1 MKLEKEITVKV
12 NSSYDEL
19 HRDLTNKNFKI
30 VEKYQLNDIYLVHN
44 EIDIDN
50 TPIRE
55 ILQSCILIR
64 DIVDITKKLTYK
76 YKKNSNNGEI
86 LEQGKVECIIE
97 NINDALKFF
106 EYINYSKLLEIK
118 DTCIIYTNNDIELA
132 VQLVNDN
139 YIFIEIEDK
148 GEHTNKIYTDITD
161 MKKDLLS
168 LNLDCDYTNYF
179 VRKAEI
185 IFQENYKKLK

>member
-30 VEKYQLNDIYLVHN
+30 VEKYQLNDIYLVQN

-185 IFQENYKKLK
+185 IFQENYKNLK

>member
-106 EYINYSKLLEIK
+106 ECINYSKLLEIK

-139 YIFIEIEDK
+139 HIFIEIEDK